1 MLSYNSCR
9 DIKNIDSPTGRVYD
23 TPVGMFPSV
32 TTVLSTTADKTIIN
46 KWIAKIGQEEADRIL
61 KAASYRGTKLHSY
74 LEQFL
79 QEYSTPDIEK
89 ARKFV
94 MDSCLTEEPEFIQTM
109 VKNIMKILIGYKYTS
124 IAQEFAVWDTDLKL
138 AGRCDNLGYINN
150 KLTLIDFKTSRKQK
164 ELRYVRDYFLQA
176 TAYCKSH
183 NQMFPEQVTRFLIII
198 AVEDG
203 TTQVFTGNP
212 TKYVSE
218 LRYRVRKF
226 YDKNST

>member
-9 DIKNIDSPTGRVYD
+9 DIKNIDLPTGRVYD
-23 TPVGMFPSV
+23 TPAGKFPSV
-32 TTVLSTTADKTIIN
+32 TTVLSATADKTIIN

-61 KAASYRGTKLHSY
+61 KAAAYRGTKLHEY
-74 LEQFL
+74 LEEFL
-79 QEYSTPDIEK
+79 QTYETPTLIT

-94 MDSCLTEEPEFIQTM
+94 SDSLLTTEPEFIQVM
-109 VKNIMKILIGYKYTS
+109 VKNIMKILISYKYTS

-164 ELRYVRDYFLQA
+164 ELKFVRDYFLQA

-183 NQMFPEQVTRFLIII
+183 NQMFTEQITRFMIII

-212 TKYVSE
+212 TQYVSE

-226 YDKNST
+226 YDKNNN